1 METISPLQS
10 NNSKL
15 GNLIKSCK
23 TKKAQGFTPIK
34 KSFRI
39 HGHSTTLRLEQNY
52 WSVIGLIS
60 HDEDVSISKL
70 IEIVNDICLIANE
83 KNLASCLR
91 VLCLKYLSVN

>member
-1 METISPLQS
+1 METIESLQN

-15 GNLIKSCK
+15 NMLIKSCK
-23 TKKAQGFTPIK
+23 TKKAQGFTPVK
-34 KSFRI
+34 RSFRI

-52 WSVIGLIS
+52 WSVIELIS
-60 HDEDVSISKL
+60 QDEDIPISKL